1 MAVSV
6 LDFMNI
12 IGAIAFAIAGALVAV
27 QHEMDIFGVNVL
39 AVITATGGGM
49 IRDIIMGDIPP
60 MMFRD
65 PRYVLLA
72 VVTANVVFVYLYYRG
87 EKTSDLIARLYER
100 ALFWFDT
107 LGLAA
112 FTVGGVLAGYRKDE
126 SNTLFLIVFL
136 GVVTGV
142 GGGLLRDICANSIPM
157 IFVKRVY
164 AVASIIGAVMTG
176 LLLKH
181 TDLGT
186 TMAAV
191 IGGGLVVLI
200 RVLAH
205 HYRWHLPRIKSS

>member
-1 MAVSV
+1 
-6 LDFMNI
+6 MNI
-12 IGAIAFAIAGALVAV
+12 IGVIAFAIAGALVAV

-49 IRDIIMGDIPP
+49 MRDIIMGDIPP

-72 VVTANVVFVYLYYRG
+72 VATANAVFLYLYYHKQ
-87 EKTSDLIARLYER
+87 KTSELIAFLYER
-100 ALFWFDT
+100 ALFLFDT
-107 LGLAA
+107 VGLAA
-112 FTVGGVLAGYRKDE
+112 FTVGGVLAGYRQDPE
-126 SNTLFLIVFL
+126 NTLFLIVFL

-164 AVASIIGAVMTG
+164 AVASIVGAIVTG
-176 LLLKH
+176 FLLKH
-181 TDLGT
+181 AGLNT

-191 IGGGLVVLI
+191 IGGILVVLI

-205 HYRWHLPRIKSS
+205 HYRWHLPRIKSEQ